1 MPQLQTTCYQQL
13 DFFSALFLTNRHAY
27 YKEYDTYCHTTQ
39 THITNVTNTYRQLN
53 AWQKKAYS
61 TGISCYISSASEY
74 NSGYFTSSFFVID
87 LSILGHLCHF
97 LCSSESKQ
105 AEAGVPDSSELRL
118 LTVMNVKDDYHFG
131 GSFNKFSSKE
141 GIVRTIPLLRRD

>member
-39 THITNVTNTYRQLN
+39 THVTNVTKTYRQLN

-61 TGISCYISSASEY
+61 KGISCYLSKASKY
-74 NSGYFTSSFFVID
+74 NSGYFTSSFLLYISFGPLMPFSLFIKIKT
-87 LSILGHLCHF
+87 SWSW
-97 LCSSESKQ
+97 SSW
-105 AEAGVPDSSELRL
+105 
-118 LTVMNVKDDYHFG
+118 F
-131 GSFNKFSSKE
+131 F
-141 GIVRTIPLLRRD
+141 RTKATHSHERQRWLPFWWFF